1 MEESHEFH
9 NDDDPDKLSSYSK
22 VNNKKGTKVGIKH
35 KNESSGSD
43 NDE

>member
-9 NDDDPDKLSSYSK
+9 NDDDPDKVSSYSK
-22 VNNKKGTKVGIKH
+22 VNNKKGAKNLKH
-35 KNESSGSD
+35 INESSGSD